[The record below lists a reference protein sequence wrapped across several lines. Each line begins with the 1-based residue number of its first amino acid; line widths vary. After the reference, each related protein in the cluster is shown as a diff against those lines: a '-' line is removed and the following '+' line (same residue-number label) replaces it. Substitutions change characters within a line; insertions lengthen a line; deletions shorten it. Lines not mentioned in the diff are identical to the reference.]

1 MKYVKRISV
10 QYFLRDHSY
19 RTGGFSII
27 WCSLLKTLPLIQ
39 ESIAWDIGHG
49 NQRWW
54 LNFEELHL
62 DGALA
67 IEWDLYAS
75 RLAHAGVYIS
85 EQPDRL
91 V

>member
-1 MKYVKRISV
+1 MILVIS
-10 QYFLRDHSY
+10 QF
-19 RTGGFSII
+19 
-27 WCSLLKTLPLIQ
+27 CLLT
-39 ESIAWDIGHG
+39 SDS
-49 NQRWW
+49 QRWW